1 MSKGATVTLVR
12 GRNYSVVHP
21 ADRRKGSY
29 TFERGK
35 PRFIDDEDVIRLCEE
50 LHEIITDSDDEEVEK
65 PIFLVERGV
74 GTPTA
79 SDSASRKRLTAGESR
94 GRRTIRKI

>member
-1 MSKGATVTLVR
+1 MSKGATITLVR

-21 ADRRKGSY
+21 MDRRKGSY

-35 PRFIDDEDVIRLCEE
+35 PRFVDDENIIRLCEE
-50 LHEIITDSDDEEVEK
+50 LHEIVTDSDDEEVEK
-65 PIFLVERGV
+65 PIFMVERGV
-74 GTPTA
+74 AMQTT
-79 SDSASRKRLTAGESR
+79 SDSSERKRIPAGESR